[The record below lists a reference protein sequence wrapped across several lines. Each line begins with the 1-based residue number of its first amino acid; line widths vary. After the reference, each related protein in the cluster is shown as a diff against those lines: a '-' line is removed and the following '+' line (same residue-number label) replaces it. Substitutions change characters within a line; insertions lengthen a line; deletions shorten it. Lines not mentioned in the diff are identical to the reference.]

1 MEYFKYLRWR
11 SNLSNTIKRRTWFW
25 LSSPILY
32 WLLKEKIVFFF
43 QSFWNLIT
51 ITKNH
56 PYYWKR
62 IASNRYRYIYFDFKL
77 FSKIEKE
84 KSKLW
89 SNHIEIK
96 FRFFYLNSSN
106 SNFPAIKMIESPCTC
121 KNFYSLTITIAFFVV
136 KNHGKKKKEH
146 TLK

>member
-1 MEYFKYLRWR
+1 MTIQFIEYNKKKNLVLII
-11 SNLSNTIKRRTWFW
+11 LSNFVLTTQRKNC
-25 LSSPILY
+25 
-32 WLLKEKIVFFF
+32 FFF

-51 ITKNH
+51 ITKNY
-56 PYYWKR
+56 PYWKR

-121 KNFYSLTITIAFFVV
+121 KNFYSPTITIAFFVV

>member
-56 PYYWKR
+56 PYWKR
-62 IASNRYRYIYFDFKL
+62 IASNRYRYIYFEFKL

-121 KNFYSLTITIAFFVV
+121 KNFYSPTITIAFFVV